1 MLPVPVNMLPREA
14 VKWKPTGVKK
24 RGRTGEMLE
33 ERSSSS
39 ERERENNQSQHYGA
53 DGSGS
58 SKCHGGIKRLVPTL
72 HAHVGPRKKYQ
83 DGIEECAFICIL
95 VFHLFYTEN
104 K

>member
-1 MLPVPVNMLPREA
+1 METNWCEKTRAYWGNARRKELFL
-14 VKWKPTGVKK
+14 
-24 RGRTGEMLE
+24 
-33 ERSSSS
+33 
-39 ERERENNQSQHYGA
+39 RERENNQSQHYGA